1 MGNKHVG
8 RDRGERRPFVA
19 HAVRVLAIPIV
30 LFWVG
35 VAVLLSVL
43 VPKLDGVTKQ
53 HAGPMVPLDAPSQRA
68 MLHIG
73 EKFQESTSTSLA
85 YILLETEGRIL
96 GDADHK
102 YYDELIRLL
111 DADKQHVQ
119 FIMNMW
125 GKPITAAGSQSPDN
139 KAAYVMLRL
148 VGDIGE
154 AAANESTIALRK
166 TVQDTLQR
174 TPPPPGLRVYVSG
187 AAPLSADLL
196 DAGDKSMKRVLLF
209 TIAVIIIMLVLVY
222 RSIACVVLILLT
234 VAFEFT
240 VSNGIVSFF
249 VVHNIIGI
257 STFATSMVESLIIAA
272 GTDYGIF
279 LLGRYHEARNAGED
293 RDRAFY
299 TTFHGV
305 SHVIL
310 GSGLTIAGACLC
322 LGFAR
327 LGYFNTMGPACAI
340 AMLVTVAA
348 ALTLGPALLAIAS
361 KFGLLDPKQ
370 AGQSRGWRRV
380 GTIVVRWP
388 KPVLVAS
395 SAAVLVG
402 AVFLPSY
409 RVSYNERA
417 FQPVNTPANAGFM
430 ASDRHFAGGKL
441 NSEML
446 LIESDHDM
454 RNPADFI
461 SLDHVAKTIFHS
473 PGIAQVQ
480 GITRPEG
487 RPMERAS
494 IANILAG
501 QGSSSGQQ
509 LPFTENQVA
518 DLDNQVAVMDHT
530 ISIMQTVIGL
540 MDQMTQLTHEMVGTM
555 EEMKALADQV
565 EVNISA
571 VDDFLRP
578 IKNYYYWEPHCADI
592 PICWMGRSMF
602 ESMDS
607 IDGMTALTAEALAS
621 MQVMDQLLPRM
632 LAQTRMALSDMT
644 IMRGMMVKSRGT
656 QALNTYTAADDAN
669 DMIDIGQD
677 FDDSRNDDLFYAPKY
692 IFSNTD
698 FQVALRFLVSPDG
711 TAARFIINHDGEAL
725 SPEGVAHVN
734 AIEKAAYEGLKGTS
748 LAGAKIYLGGSASN
762 YRDIEQY
769 VKSDLLIAAIASF
782 TLIFV
787 IMLIITRS
795 LIAACTI
802 IGTVAFSFSGAF
814 GLGILIWQHI
824 IGLNL
829 HWMVLPLTFI
839 LLVAVGSDYNL
850 LLIARMKEEL
860 QGGIQ
865 TGIIRSVGSTGGVV
879 TAAGLVFAFTMLS
892 MVPNDLRAISQVGS
906 IICVGLLLDTLIVRS
921 FIVPAI
927 ARILGPWFW
936 WPRVVRWRP
945 AHASGT
951 VLTSAPKGT

>member
-461 SLDHVAKTIFHS
+461 SLDHVAKTIFHT

-734 AIEKAAYEGLKGTS
+734 AIEKAAYE
-748 LAGAKIYLGGSASN
+748 
-762 YRDIEQY
+762 
-769 VKSDLLIAAIASF
+769 
-782 TLIFV
+782 
-787 IMLIITRS
+787 
-795 LIAACTI
+795 
-802 IGTVAFSFSGAF
+802 FSFSGAF

-945 AHASGT
+945 AHASGA